1 MPFHPLY
8 SLHPIAEDT
17 LLLAREAFKE
27 RYNIF
32 TTNMRILLVSD
43 IHANLSAL
51 DAVIKDAGDFE
62 QIWCLGDVVGYGPEP
77 NECISRLREFDLI
90 CLAGNHDLA
99 VVGNAA
105 LWEFTQSAREV
116 IFWTRHWLTT
126 SNHDWLSSLPTTPL
140 AVGHGITLVH
150 ASPRDPIWEYMVER
164 EVAKDNLAFIDT
176 PICLNGHSHI
186 PVMFR
191 KPWDGLKVLEEPLR
205 VNSPI
210 RLTSYDQV
218 FINPGSVGQPRDED
232 PRAAYALI
240 DLNEMTLI
248 PRRVQYDFSATQ
260 KLMKQAKF
268 PDRLIRRLRFGQ

>member
-1 MPFHPLY
+1 
-8 SLHPIAEDT
+8 
-17 LLLAREAFKE
+17 
-27 RYNIF
+27 
-32 TTNMRILLVSD
+32 MRILLVSD

-51 DAVIKDAGDFE
+51 DAVIQDAGHFE
-62 QIWCLGDVVGYGPEP
+62 QVWCLGDVVGYGPEP
-77 NECISRLREFDLI
+77 NECISRLREFDLT
-90 CLAGNHDLA
+90 CLAGNHDMA
-99 VVGNAA
+99 VVGKTA
-105 LWEFTQSAREV
+105 LWEFTETARQV
-116 IFWTRHWLTT
+116 IFWTRHCLTT
-126 SNHDWLSSLPTTPL
+126 SNQDWLNSLPATALT
-140 AVGHGITLVH
+140 VQNVITLVH
-150 ASPRDPIWEYMVER
+150 GSPRDPVGEYIVTR
-164 EVAKDNLAFIDT
+164 ETARDNLSFLDT

-186 PVMFR
+186 PVIFR

-268 PDRLIRRLRFGQ
+268 PDRLVRRLRFGQ